1 LSQQGDV
8 TEWHPYSIWHYEG
21 GGNRW
26 KYFGDGIYPE
36 IFEQGPRQKPGS
48 PGWIVNECVGFFLN
62 RDGSFY
68 ILGGGPGFA
77 ADYFAQSDGDHY
89 LFGKARFVAWE
100 AEYWRRLP
108 GCLGV
113 LWDSYLWGPG
123 IQQPLAS
130 RTLSERERA
139 LGRYIADAVAPVGV
153 MVNHWKTK
161 IPAGSVKVPVSVAND
176 GPHPWSGLV
185 RLSLI
190 RAGDNLWKIGAFFK
204 PPETQAE
211 IDQRIVRQWQKT
223 LNNVPVSQQGEAV
236 FDVIIPEAGNYHFMA
251 EITGLDGQ
259 PVRSWRDFVS
269 TGDPMGTQP
278 PTPQS
283 STN

>member
-1 LSQQGDV
+1 
-8 TEWHPYSIWHYEG
+8 
-21 GGNRW
+21 
-26 KYFGDGIYPE
+26 
-36 IFEQGPRQKPGS
+36 
-48 PGWIVNECVGFFLN
+48 
-62 RDGSFY
+62 
-68 ILGGGPGFA
+68 LGGGPGFA
-77 ADYFAQSDGDHY
+77 ADYFAQSNGNHY
-89 LFGKARFVAWE
+89 LLGKARFVAWE

-130 RTLSERERA
+130 RTLSERELA

-176 GPHPWSGLV
+176 GPDPWSGTV
-185 RLSLI
+185 RLSLV
-190 RAGDNLWKIGAFFK
+190 RAGDNLSKIGALFE

-211 IDQRIVRQWQKT
+211 IDKRIVRQWHQT
-223 LNNVPVSQQGEAV
+223 LQNVSVSQQGEAV

-269 TGDPMGTQP
+269 TGDPMGASP
-278 PTPQS
+278 PAPGTS
-283 STN
+283 NNR